1 MKEAKVFDELTEI
14 QKRVVVW
21 CHDNG
26 RSPWDAAGAGM
37 VSRQTVSRWTIPR
50 FNRWLTLYRD
60 TLPARDEEE
69 IRAALKAMVGPALRV
84 MSDTLI
90 SGEGDAVA
98 VRSAKW
104 IIEGA
109 LAQLAATRDAA
120 AASSAE
126 DSAAVDELAAVLS
139 LIQ

>member
-1 MKEAKVFDELTEI
+1 MKEAQVFDELTAI

-109 LAQLAATRDAA
+109 LAQLAATREAA

-126 DSAAVDELAAVLS
+126 DSTAVDELAAVLS
-139 LIQ
+139 RIQ

>member
-1 MKEAKVFDELTEI
+1 M
-14 QKRVVVW
+14 
-21 CHDNG
+21 G
-26 RSPWDAAGAGM
+26 
-37 VSRQTVSRWTIPR
+37 
-50 FNRWLTLYRD
+50 
-60 TLPARDEEE
+60 LPARDEEE

-109 LAQLAATRDAA
+109 LAQLAATREAA

>member
-1 MKEAKVFDELTEI
+1 MKEAQVFDELTEI

-21 CHDNG
+21 CHDHG
-26 RSPWDAAGAGM
+26 RSPWDAASAGM

-50 FNRWLTLYRD
+50 FTRWLTLYRD

-69 IRAALKAMVGPALRV
+69 IREALKGMVGPALRV
-84 MSDTLI
+84 ISDTLV
-90 SGEGDAVA
+90 SGEGDATA

-109 LAQLAATRDAA
+109 LAQLAATRQAKEAA
-120 AASSAE
+120 AAES
-126 DSAAVDELAAVLS
+126 DAAVDELAAVLS